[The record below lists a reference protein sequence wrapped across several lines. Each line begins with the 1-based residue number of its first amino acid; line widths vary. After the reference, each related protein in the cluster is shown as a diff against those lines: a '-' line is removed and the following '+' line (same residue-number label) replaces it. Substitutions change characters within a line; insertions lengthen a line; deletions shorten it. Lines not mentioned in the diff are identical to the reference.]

1 MSEVKVREA
10 TLKKHA
16 TKLESKAK
24 TIEYLPMKGGNM
36 AYSRANSINH
46 FRTALFDLVEAVGD
60 FQNVV
65 GTDTKR
71 LKELGASFTHKDQE
85 LERGMGLGGK

>member
-1 MSEVKVREA
+1 MSEVKVKEA

-36 AYSRANSINH
+36 AYSQANSINH
-46 FRTALFDLVEAVGD
+46 FRTALFDLVDAVD
-60 FQNVV
+60 NFQGVV
-65 GTDTKR
+65 GMDTKR

>member
-46 FRTALFDLVEAVGD
+46 FRTALFDLVEAVD
-60 FQNVV
+60 NFQGVV
-65 GTDTKR
+65 GTDAKR